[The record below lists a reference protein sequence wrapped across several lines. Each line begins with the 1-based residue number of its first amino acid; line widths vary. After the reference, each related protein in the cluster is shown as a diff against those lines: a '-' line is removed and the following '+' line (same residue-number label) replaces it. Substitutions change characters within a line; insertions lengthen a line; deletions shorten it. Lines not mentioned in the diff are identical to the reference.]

1 MNVRAST
8 RFRRDRA
15 AVRSARAF
23 VNHALRSAGAPS
35 ETIEQ
40 IELAVAEACNNA
52 ILHSGSA
59 VFSVSVA
66 VDGDHATV
74 TVSDDGNGF
83 HPPRDPRMPA
93 PQATGKRGLAIMR
106 ELVDHVDV
114 SSTAAGTTV
123 ELSQAFA
130 SRRPN
135 KTAQKASA
143 ARSARAAPLIVDS

>member
-59 VFSVSVA
+59 VFSVNVA

-114 SSTAAGTTV
+114 SSTA
-123 ELSQAFA
+123 
-130 SRRPN
+130 P
-135 KTAQKASA
+135 
-143 ARSARAAPLIVDS
+143 